1 MEGYPPNPLV
11 PTGYINSTTPLFF
24 PQPQITHV
32 LNTPAQVYVSPQGD
46 DDPANVGSITSP
58 FATISAAIFYV
69 TNLLPQP
76 LTSSVC
82 IFVAPGT
89 YEGGFSVPDNVY
101 LIGPANT
108 PEPVIILGNI
118 FAVPTESLA
127 TIGLQNLTL
136 QGVTVAGAFYDAN
149 VEIINCKIQTDT
161 IFSALT
167 IAQEDPVV
175 NASVYATECIFV
187 ATDAANVSVI
197 SGNTSE
203 KTSLIL
209 DNCQLVTAGEEG
221 SLIDMTGSLTVRNCS
236 LLNTA
241 AGTTLAPLIIAQ
253 SGATLVPVVSLEGS
267 VLKYNDLQAD
277 VAGNKLAIR
286 FNAPTQPI
294 TAKMTNCTLSV
305 FLGAPNTD
313 IVKNIGAQNVTMS
326 QSANSC
332 LLDGITI
339 DATNMV
345 LTSAFFLQGSPL
357 APPPS
362 AGVSFLNTLEGSVTI
377 TGASG
382 VSVGS
387 APGNT
392 ITISGS
398 GVASL
403 AGLTGT
409 VTLSSPDASITIG
422 ATGNDIELTANGL
435 ISATAGDGIEIT
447 GTQDITIANTGILS
461 VAVSTGL
468 GITGTQDVTI
478 SNTGVLALTAG
489 EKISIT
495 GENSNLTIANT
506 GVLTVGSYVGDISIT
521 GGTGISIGGTEP
533 TIEITNTGVT
543 ETVAGSGIGV
553 SAGTGSV
560 TISNTGVTET
570 VAGDGI
576 GVSAGTGSVT
586 ISNTGVLSVSAGTGT
601 SVSTTTG
608 VATVNS
614 ISRLYTLG
622 GATIGGVI
630 TNERGTGSG
639 NAWTQDVFLLASS
652 IQINV
657 PPGWA
662 AGQSVGFDGY
672 GYYNFDSAIASYWAI
687 FYVTSTQATEQPL
700 IGAKDTNDSIYAGT
714 GLGQVYL
721 PMNLTIPPTYLTS
734 NGTITIRVYGR
745 VTTANHYLVANPN
758 IDARVSIVYP

>member
-1 MEGYPPNPLV
+1 
-11 PTGYINSTTPLFF
+11 
-24 PQPQITHV
+24 
-32 LNTPAQVYVSPQGD
+32 
-46 DDPANVGSITSP
+46 
-58 FATISAAIFYV
+58 
-69 TNLLPQP
+69 
-76 LTSSVC
+76 
-82 IFVAPGT
+82 
-89 YEGGFSVPDNVY
+89 
-101 LIGPANT
+101 
-108 PEPVIILGNI
+108 
-118 FAVPTESLA
+118 
-127 TIGLQNLTL
+127 
-136 QGVTVAGAFYDAN
+136 
-149 VEIINCKIQTDT
+149 
-161 IFSALT
+161 
-167 IAQEDPVV
+167 
-175 NASVYATECIFV
+175 
-187 ATDAANVSVI
+187 
-197 SGNTSE
+197 
-203 KTSLIL
+203 
-209 DNCQLVTAGEEG
+209 
-221 SLIDMTGSLTVRNCS
+221 
-236 LLNTA
+236 
-241 AGTTLAPLIIAQ
+241 
-253 SGATLVPVVSLEGS
+253 
-267 VLKYNDLQAD
+267 
-277 VAGNKLAIR
+277 
-286 FNAPTQPI
+286 
-294 TAKMTNCTLSV
+294 
-305 FLGAPNTD
+305 
-313 IVKNIGAQNVTMS
+313 
-326 QSANSC
+326 
-332 LLDGITI
+332 
-339 DATNMV
+339 
-345 LTSAFFLQGSPL
+345 
-357 APPPS
+357 
-362 AGVSFLNTLEGSVTI
+362 
-377 TGASG
+377 
-382 VSVGS
+382 
-387 APGNT
+387 
-392 ITISGS
+392 
-398 GVASL
+398 
-403 AGLTGT
+403 

-495 GENSNLTIANT
+495 GDNSNLTIANT

-521 GGTGISIGGTEP
+521 GGAGISIGGTEP

-639 NAWTQDVFLLASS
+639 NDWTQDVFLLASS

-672 GYYNFDSAIASYWAI
+672 GYYNFNAAVASYWAI

-734 NGTITIRVYGR
+734 NGTTTIRVYGR
-745 VTTANHYLVANPN
+745 VTSATHYLVANPN